1 VKALAILALLLMAV
15 TVNADST
22 GDGTGTDTG
31 TGVCT
36 DTGTDAG
43 VESVTNSMYTEDCSG
58 DYDTL
63 DSTVND
69 EKGLVSDELVDDKLV
84 SEE

>member
-1 VKALAILALLLMAV
+1 MKTVAILVLLLMTV

-22 GDGTGTDTG
+22 GDGVGTDTG

-63 DSTVND
+63 DSMVDD
-69 EKGLVSDELVDDKLV
+69 EKGLAEDKPA